1 MGRGT
6 FEVQGGLW
14 PVEEEGPPLVYE
26 ETVDHGELAPTA
38 AALELGL
45 FGSKPMVGERKVL
58 LIHLDTASRRFP
70 PDLDT
75 DGWGEIFDSSKAP
88 SVRRYIEEVSDW
100 KLDIQVRGASMVLH
114 LPESFDA

>member
-1 MGRGT
+1 M
-6 FEVQGGLW
+6 QGGLW

-58 LIHLDTASRRFP
+58 LIHL
-70 PDLDT
+70 
-75 DGWGEIFDSSKAP
+75 G
-88 SVRRYIEEVSDW
+88 EVSDW